1 MHVEKKVSKIVDL
14 KKIFSREFLV
24 YGRIISGTSTKLLL
38 NVAKW
43 SVDTPI
49 KLQVFMFKGYFSK
62 NDFVLKVDAELF
74 LTLF

>member
-24 YGRIISGTSTKLLL
+24 YGRITNSRSTKLQR
-38 NVAKW
+38 NGAKW
-43 SVDTPI
+43 LFDTLI
-49 KLQVFMFKGYFSK
+49 KLQVSIFKGYFSK
-62 NDFVLKVDAELF
+62 NHFIKKVEAELF